1 MLIYYVCIGL
11 LNTFQQEYITILFI
25 FLEVAVRT
33 FFERVSVIAILGL
46 LCSSMAVSGGY
57 QLNEQN
63 ARAVGMGGAFVATA
77 SDPSAI
83 YFNPAGLA
91 FQNGINVLGGINF
104 IMPST
109 SFTGSGTQMAVQTK
123 TNSQV
128 FTPFNVYGS
137 YQVNDQFVVGLGIYN
152 PFGLGTQWPDKW
164 GQALNGIYVGGASS
178 VNASVATYYFNP
190 TIAYKINDQ
199 LSVGLGVSYV
209 YGTVSMSQINPAISS
224 GIFLGGYFKSQ
235 LDGTGNGYNANIGVM
250 YKPIDNLSLGLSY
263 RTTTKIDFSGSAKFT
278 NVDLASPYWS
288 AISASYPGGTGTA
301 TLPMPGNLYLGVAY
315 QLQPDFRVEGDFQW
329 VQWSTYDQLQIN
341 LTPVVPGGQG
351 TRTSVKSWD
360 DGFIFRIGAE
370 YVLDNQWTVRAGA
383 VEDLS
388 PQPPSKTEPMLPDG
402 DRTDLTVGG
411 SYKINSNLYIDVAYM
426 LVLFADKNA
435 ANSALPGT
443 YSSTAHVVSV
453 NFGYSF

>member
-1 MLIYYVCIGL
+1 
-11 LNTFQQEYITILFI
+11 
-25 FLEVAVRT
+25 VRT
-33 FFERVSVIAILGL
+33 FFVRVSMVAMLGL
-46 LCSSMAVSGGY
+46 ICSTVALSGGY

-109 SFTGSGTQMAVQTK
+109 SFTGSGVQRPVQTQ

-137 YQVNDQFVVGLGIYN
+137 YQINDQIVVGLGIYN

-164 GQALNGIYVGGASS
+164 GQMVTIPGSPYSNLYVGGASS
-178 VNASVATYYFNP
+178 VNASIATYYFNP

-209 YGTVSMSQINPAISS
+209 YATVSMSQTNPAITST
-224 GIFLGGYFKSQ
+224 GTYLGGYFKSQ
-235 LDGTGNGYNANIGVM
+235 LDGTGSGFNANIGVM
-250 YKPIDNLSLGLSY
+250 YKPTDQLSLGFSY
-263 RTTTKIDFSGSAKFT
+263 RMTTKIDFSGDAKFT
-278 NVDLASPYWS
+278 NIDVPTTLFLPSPPYPAGLSYWN
-288 AISASYPGGTGTA
+288 AISANYPGGSGKA
-301 TLPMPGNLYLGVAY
+301 TLPMPGNLYLGAAY
-315 QLQPDFRVEGDFQW
+315 QLQPDLRVEGDFQW
-329 VQWSTYDQLQIN
+329 VQWSSYDQLQIN
-341 LTPVVPGGQG
+341 LTPVVAGGQG
-351 TRTSVKSWD
+351 TKTSSKNWN
-360 DGFIFRIGAE
+360 DGYLFRIGAE
-370 YVLDNQWTVRAGA
+370 YTINDQWTVRAGG

-402 DRTDLTVGG
+402 DRTDLTLGG
-411 SYKINSNLYIDVAYM
+411 SYKITNNFHVDVAYM
-426 LVLFADKNA
+426 IVLFADRNA

-443 YSSTAHVVSV
+443 YSSTAHIASV